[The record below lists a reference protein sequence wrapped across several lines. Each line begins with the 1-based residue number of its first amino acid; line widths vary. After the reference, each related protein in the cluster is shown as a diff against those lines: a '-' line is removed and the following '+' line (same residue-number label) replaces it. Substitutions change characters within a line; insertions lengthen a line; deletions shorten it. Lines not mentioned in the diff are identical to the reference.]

1 MEADLKQTLLPLINT
16 YLTEKLTMD
25 ELDCSLS
32 ERGLDSLAFIEI
44 IVVLE
49 KEFSCTWPLEL
60 LSMTELDT
68 LRSFWR
74 VINACCKEEGSKVAG
89 VSSEEI
95 CQNVS

>member
-1 MEADLKQTLLPLINT
+1 
-16 YLTEKLTMD
+16 MD

-49 KEFSCTWPLEL
+49 KEFSFTWPLEL

>member
-44 IVVLE
+44 IRGFGKRIFIYLAVGATVYDRVGYTS
-49 KEFSCTWPLEL
+49 FL
-60 LSMTELDT
+60 L
-68 LRSFWR
+68 
-74 VINACCKEEGSKVAG
+74 ACDKCLL
-89 VSSEEI
+89 
-95 CQNVS
+95 

>member
-44 IVVLE
+44 IVVL
-49 KEFSCTWPLEL
+49 
-60 LSMTELDT
+60 
-68 LRSFWR
+68 
-74 VINACCKEEGSKVAG
+74 
-89 VSSEEI
+89 
-95 CQNVS
+95 